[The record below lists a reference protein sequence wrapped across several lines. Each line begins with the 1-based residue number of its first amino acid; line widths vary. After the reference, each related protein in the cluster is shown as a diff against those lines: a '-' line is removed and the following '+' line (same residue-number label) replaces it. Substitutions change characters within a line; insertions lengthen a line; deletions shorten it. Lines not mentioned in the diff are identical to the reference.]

1 MAYQAT
7 TGIGVPC
14 KMTLDV
20 SGVFNLSLTGTSTH
34 QLTPNV
40 TDVAGTVIQLGTTF
54 TLTAAANASG
64 GSTVYTGTIT
74 GGASNAFVDYA
85 FVVAGFD
92 TAANNGNFFCTASS
106 ATTLTL
112 DNAAGV
118 ADTHA
123 ATATAEELTVFA
135 FTSYN
140 PSVATVSNT
149 GLVTAVGKGQ
159 AQVECGFPFGNNACG
174 TIASTGNPNNGLP
187 VVKIVKRVI
196 AQVGV

>member
-85 FVVAGFD
+85 FVV
-92 TAANNGNFFCTASS
+92 ASS